1 MTVSAM
7 SSTSPVIAIPP
18 AAVPVAAEPVAA
30 DVTPVVAGEAVVA
43 EDEAVLGNESR
54 WGRARHTHRHVQRH
68 MKHLD
73 REVRHAVFDA
83 LKEAEG
89 LDKDAVRE
97 IRTLTKEFRMDLQ
110 DLFHEA
116 GQGQDFDPQVILA
129 GIAEAARDMADGL
142 LSLRERYAPVV
153 SEDPAEIPVNPQWSV
168 FVLFLV
174 FFVIA
179 IGLIWYMLRLYQT
192 DRERATH

>member
-7 SSTSPVIAIPP
+7 SSISPSISIAP
-18 AAVPVAAEPVAA
+18 AAAPEAAVAVATEATPLAAEE
-30 DVTPVVAGEAVVA
+30 TVVA
-43 EDEAVLGNESR
+43 ETELESESR

-68 MKHLD
+68 LKHLD

-83 LKEAEG
+83 VKEAEG

-97 IRTLTKEFRMDLQ
+97 IRALTKEFRMDLQ

-116 GQGQDFDPQVILA
+116 GRGQDFDPQMVLA
-129 GIAEAARDMADGL
+129 GIAEAAREMADGL

-153 SEDPAEIPVNPQWSV
+153 AEEPAEIPLVVPEDPVQGRVIDEPGTVISV
-168 FVLFLV
+168 L
-174 FFVIA
+174 A
-179 IGLIWYMLRLYQT
+179 
-192 DRERATH
+192 